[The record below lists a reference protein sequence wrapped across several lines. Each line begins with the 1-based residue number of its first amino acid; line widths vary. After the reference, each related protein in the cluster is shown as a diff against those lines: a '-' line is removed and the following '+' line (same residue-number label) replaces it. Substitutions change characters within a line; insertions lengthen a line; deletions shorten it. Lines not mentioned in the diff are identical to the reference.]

1 MSRLVTPITASLTRR
16 AFLRRA
22 GALCGTAAA
31 FSAAPAF
38 ARLAEC
44 RTLSFVHT
52 HTGEALTTQYFEAG
66 GYRPDCLTQINRLL
80 RDFRT
85 GEVHRIDPTLLDILF
100 DLQVM
105 ADREAPFEIISAY
118 RSPATN
124 GNLRRASTGVAKHSL
139 HLDGK
144 AIDVRLNG
152 FPTRKLG
159 ELARDLRR
167 GGVGFYAASDFVH
180 LDTGRVRFW

>member
-1 MSRLVTPITASLTRR
+1 MSQPAKPVAVSLTRR
-16 AFLRRA
+16 GFLRRA
-22 GALCGTAAA
+22 GALCGTAAV
-31 FSAAPAF
+31 FSAAPAL
-38 ARLAEC
+38 ARVAER

-52 HTGEALTTQYFEAG
+52 HTGEALIAQYFEAG
-66 GYRPDCLTQINRLL
+66 SYRPDCLTQIDRLL

-85 GEVHRIDPTLLDILF
+85 GEVHRIDPALLDILF

-105 ADREAPFEIISAY
+105 ADREAPFEIICGY
-118 RSPATN
+118 RSPVTN
-124 GNLRRASTGVAKHSL
+124 SNLRRASTGVAKHSL

-144 AIDVRLNG
+144 AIDVRLDG

-159 ELARDLRR
+159 ELARNLRR